1 MGGIEK
7 FRLLFIVKRRKLL
20 SSFLGQEDSMNVWQD
35 AASRDRDASEQ
46 LVQLF
51 IILDS
56 KPESLTRKKK
66 QIH

>member
-1 MGGIEK
+1 
-7 FRLLFIVKRRKLL
+7 
-20 SSFLGQEDSMNVWQD
+20 MNVWQD

-66 QIH
+66 QIN